1 MPFSSLLCAGL
12 IKIKL
17 LKVLP
22 SSPQIFNIPE
32 YADSITF
39 LDNLFQCL
47 STFMLKRFLLIPKQN
62 FYCCWR
68 DLLCLLLVLCIS
80 EKSLVMSCLYP
91 TIRQLKIATRFRKGL
106 RKPVSLILIHH
117 VLSHSSW
124 LFSTGLAAVCQS
136 LSYLQFK
143 MNAVLQMWSD
153 ESWIDRKNQFPLPA
167 GSYLANSLWG
177 WSLPLQ
183 GHTRLF
189 FNLLTPTKTL
199 QSFSVKLPSSQLIS
213 ACSGSWD

>member
-32 YADSITF
+32 YANSITF
-39 LDNLFQCL
+39 LDNLFQCF

-117 VLSHSSW
+117 GALSFIMVVLYWTCCSMSESFLSSVQNECSSSDVVW
-124 LFSTGLAAVCQS
+124 WVLNRQEESIPFTCWQLPCQ
-136 LSYLQFK
+136 
-143 MNAVLQMWSD
+143 
-153 ESWIDRKNQFPLPA
+153 
-167 GSYLANSLWG
+167 
-177 WSLPLQ
+177 
-183 GHTRLF
+183 
-189 FNLLTPTKTL
+189 
-199 QSFSVKLPSSQLIS
+199 
-213 ACSGSWD
+213 